1 MKKKAPSKKIT
12 KPIIE
17 TDNFWEQEI
26 EVGEI
31 PYGDSAKHVFSVCVK
46 EGKKYIAMSRWYKSK
61 KDKVWVLSN
70 KGTVLNFDELPPIFE
85 MYIKAFEQAKTIDLE
100 AVTLFDK

>member
-46 EGKKYIAMSRWYKSK
+46 EGKKS
-61 KDKVWVLSN
+61 
-70 KGTVLNFDELPPIFE
+70 PPIRNGLTGFSFI
-85 MYIKAFEQAKTIDLE
+85 YFLIL
-100 AVTLFDK
+100 